1 MRLLA
6 LNGSPRGP
14 RSNTRFLTD
23 EFLRGFAVTPANQA
37 ETLDIARPSDREK
50 ALAAFWN
57 SDAVLLGFPLY
68 TDAMPGLVKEFLEQ
82 VATLPRPD
90 RRPTLLFLV
99 QSGFPEA
106 THTAPVARY
115 LERLASRLGCACA
128 GVVRRGN
135 IEGIRTQPAWMVRG
149 ILGRFRGLGESFGR
163 TGRLDPQELR
173 SLAGRERVPR
183 FALRLVCWWTRVMFW
198 DRELRANQAYDKRLD
213 TPYASVQ

>member
-14 RSNTRFLTD
+14 KSNTRFLTD

-50 ALAAFWN
+50 ALAAFWH

-90 RRPTLLFLV
+90 RRPTLVFLV

-106 THTAPVARY
+106 THTVPVARY
-115 LERLASRLGCACA
+115 LERLASRLGCVCA
-128 GVVRRGN
+128 GVLRRGG
-135 IEGIRTQPAWMVRG
+135 IEGIQSQPAWMTRG
-149 ILGRFRGLGESFGR
+149 IRERFRQLGETFGR
-163 TGRLDPQELR
+163 TGRLDAPALR
-173 SLAGRERVPR
+173 QLAGRARYSR
-183 FALRLVCWWTRVMFW
+183 FALRLVCWWSRVMYW
-198 DRELRANQAYDKRLD
+198 DRELKANHAYDKRLD
-213 TPYASVQ
+213 APYAHT

>member
-14 RSNTRFLTD
+14 KSNTRFLTD
-23 EFLRGFAVTPANQA
+23 EFLRGFAVTSANQA

-90 RRPTLLFLV
+90 RRPTLVFLV

-135 IEGIRTQPAWMVRG
+135 VEGIRRG

-163 TGRLDPQELR
+163 TGRLDPQALR
-173 SLAGRERVPR
+173 ELAGRERIPR
-183 FALRLVCWWTRVMFW
+183 FALRLVCWWSRVMFW
-198 DRELRANQAYDKRLD
+198 DRELKANHAYGKRFD
-213 TPYASVQ
+213 VPYASGQ

>member
-14 RSNTRFLTD
+14 KSNTRFLTD
-23 EFLRGFAVTPANQA
+23 EFQRGFVATSSNQG
-37 ETLDIARPSDREK
+37 ETLDIARPSDRGK

-57 SDAVLLGFPLY
+57 SEAVLLGFPLY
-68 TDAMPGLVKEFLEQ
+68 TDAMPGMVKEFLEQ

-106 THTAPVARY
+106 THTAPVAHY
-115 LERLASRLGCACA
+115 LERLAGRLGCACA

-135 IEGIRTQPAWMVRG
+135 VEGIRTQPAWMVRG
-149 ILGRFRGLGESFGR
+149 LVGRLRGLGEVFGR
-163 TGRLDPQELR
+163 TGRLDPQALR
-173 SLAGRERVPR
+173 ELAGRERIPR
-183 FALRLVCWWTRVMFW
+183 FALRLVCWWSRVMFW
-198 DRELRANQAYDKRLD
+198 DRELKANHAYGKRFD
-213 TPYASVQ
+213 TPYACP